1 MVRRKRAAPSEPLS
15 GYRLMWVMVMFD
27 LPVDTEEARK
37 AAHDFREDL
46 KDLGFSMAQ
55 YSVYLRHAASRDD
68 CERYI
73 ERIRGMLPEG
83 GRVYIHCLTD
93 KQYEQ
98 IIHFERRQKQAQLKN
113 PEQFELF

>member
-1 MVRRKRAAPSEPLS
+1 MARRKRAAPSEPLS

-27 LPVDTEEARK
+27 LPVDSDEERK
-37 AAHDFREDL
+37 AAHDFREHL
-46 KDLGFSMAQ
+46 KDLGFAMAQ

-73 ERIRGMLPEG
+73 ERIRGLLPEG

-98 IIHFERRQKQAQLKN
+98 IVRFERRQKQAQLKN